1 MKYLERNY
9 ILIGVFVALA
19 CSVANAQTWGC
30 GERDYKCQLDGR
42 MKALAADP
50 KNPENYY
57 DIGIVFQRTK
67 NHAQAVESL
76 SMYVLIPGVKTE
88 YLSNGYNS
96 RGISQRALGKPQLAY
111 DDYTKAIELNP
122 KAVSP
127 YINRGNVS
135 RDLGK
140 TDQAFADYARA
151 IVLDPKA
158 ALAYSNRGR
167 IYSDLSEFDEALKD
181 LAKAIELD
189 PTNAEPFY
197 TRAMIYRSTREHAKA
212 IADLDKYIA
221 IDPGNP
227 QYLAD
232 GHLNRGINYAMLSK
246 FEAAEKDITK
256 AIEISPK
263 YIDAYRSRAL
273 VYRQQKKNALAEADE
288 QKAAE
293 LAGLL
298 K

>member
-1 MKYLERNY
+1 M
-9 ILIGVFVALA
+9 LA
-19 CSVANAQTWGC
+19 CSIVNAQTWGC
-30 GERDYKCQLDGR
+30 GERDYKCQMDGR
-42 MKALAADP
+42 MKALEADP

-57 DIGIVFQRTK
+57 NIGIVFQRTK
-67 NHAQAVESL
+67 AHKQAVESF
-76 SMYVLIPGVKTE
+76 SMYLLIPGVKTE
-88 YLSNGYNS
+88 YLSDGYNS

-111 DDYTKAIELNP
+111 DDYSKAIELNP

-127 YINRGNVS
+127 IINRANVS

-140 TDQAFADYARA
+140 NDQAFADYARA
-151 IVLDPKA
+151 IGLEPKA
-158 ALAYSNRGR
+158 ALAYSNRGHL
-167 IYSDLSEFDEALKD
+167 YSDLSKFDEALKD

-197 TRAMIYRSTREHAKA
+197 TRAMIYRSKREHAKA

-221 IDPGNP
+221 IDPGNQ

-232 GHLNRGINYAMLSK
+232 GYLNRGINHAILAKY
-246 FEAAEKDITK
+246 EVAEKDISK

-273 VYRQQKKNALAEADE
+273 VYRELKKVALAEADE
-288 QKAAE
+288 RKAAE
-293 LAGLL
+293 LAALP

>member
-1 MKYLERNY
+1 MKKND
-9 ILIGVFVALA
+9 IFIGIFVMLA

-42 MKALAADP
+42 MKALEADP

-57 DIGIVFQRTK
+57 NMGLVFQRTK
-67 NHAQAVESL
+67 AHKQAVESFG
-76 SMYVLIPGVKTE
+76 MYVLIPGVKPE
-88 YLSNGYNS
+88 YLSDGYNS

-111 DDYTKAIELNP
+111 DDYSTAIELNP
-122 KAVSP
+122 KATSP
-127 YINRGNVS
+127 LINRANVS

-140 TDQAFADYARA
+140 TDQAFADYGKA
-151 IVLDPKA
+151 IALDPKV
-158 ALAYSNRGR
+158 ALAYSNRGHL
-167 IYSDLSEFDEALKD
+167 YSDLSKFDEALKD

-189 PTNAEPFY
+189 PANDEPYY
-197 TRAMIYRSTREHAKA
+197 TRAMIYREKRENAKA

-221 IDPGNP
+221 IEPENP

-232 GHLNRGINYAMLSK
+232 GYLNRGINYAILSK

-256 AIEISPK
+256 AIELSPK
-263 YIDAYRSRAL
+263 YIDAYKARAL
-273 VYRQQKKNALAEADE
+273 VYREMKKIALAEADE
-288 QKAAE
+288 RKAAD
-293 LAGLL
+293 LAASP